1 MKFNRKSK
9 EKWRSFFAKN
19 QEVRNEVREAKKTIK
34 KGTRLVAEGKT
45 DKGYDERKYTKVH
58 IIYRRLVLRII

>member
-34 KGTRLVAEGKT
+34 KGTRLVA
-45 DKGYDERKYTKVH
+45 
-58 IIYRRLVLRII
+58 